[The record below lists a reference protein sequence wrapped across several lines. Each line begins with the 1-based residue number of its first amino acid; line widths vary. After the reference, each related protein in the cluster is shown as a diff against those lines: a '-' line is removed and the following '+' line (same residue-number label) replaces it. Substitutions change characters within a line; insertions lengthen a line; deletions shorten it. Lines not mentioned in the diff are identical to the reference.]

1 MDAAQAVANLSDR
14 MESLVMELIE
24 IEAIKQLKAR
34 YFRLMDTKHF
44 TPKSEAPR

>member
-1 MDAAQAVANLSDR
+1 MDAARAVVNLSDR

-24 IEAIKQLKAR
+24 IEAIKQLKGR
-34 YFRLMDTKHF
+34 YFRLMDTKNF